1 MEFYRDMFIH
11 FFAVN
16 HCALDILDRFL
27 ECNEDMALDYIRET
41 INNECK
47 KEEIIEYCENEKGM
61 NETEIELCFQELEN
75 GF

>member
-16 HCALDILDRFL
+16 HRALDILDRFL

-47 KEEIIEYCENEKGM
+47 KEEIKEYCINEKGM